1 MTRKLLSL
9 LLCVMF
15 LFSIAYAEESSVTA
29 SPGTFTDVAIL
40 STTDMHGKCWNTN
53 ILTGAAENNNMLRVY
68 TAVKQFRQEYGAE
81 NLLLIDNGD
90 LFQGTPVSQVQLLKR
105 ASGESKDQPA
115 MAVCLKE
122 IGYDAFVLG
131 NHEFNYPWDI
141 MSDTYR
147 WLEENGIP
155 VLAANACYD
164 GSDPTHE
171 AGENVLTP
179 YVIKT
184 ITVNG
189 HEHKIG
195 ILGLEN
201 VDITRWDLP
210 VNYPGIRFVH
220 PGNDE
225 FSNARETELYLP
237 RMKAEGCEFII
248 VSYHGGIGDTDISL
262 FFGANTESQGMRMIA
277 ETEGIDFMIAG
288 HDHSTGYS
296 NTFITN
302 AAGKEVPLVNGGG
315 QDLTKT
321 VFRFSEDENG
331 SLQWQMLSSENLQ
344 LRAFDTD
351 SALEE
356 KIRPYAAIAE
366 ADVEAPVGVAGGYW
380 DKSSEFYT
388 KQTDSMDLVSAAM
401 MDGGTEAMRL
411 KYGESGLVSLKAA
424 TGLDHLDVDMAITSV
439 SSTGFTIWPGNISM
453 KDIYRLYRYANNL
466 LVLPM
471 YGRDILSIME
481 ENAKNRLT
489 VRVMNGN
496 AYFHTM
502 GDQFTNILF
511 GGLNFVIDMSRPDGH
526 RIGIKDFA
534 NGRAFD
540 RDALYLVAVNNYLLG
555 NERCGL
561 RAFSA
566 DDALWSQLED
576 GGSMTIQDSIAAYIR
591 KETEEKGALT
601 PDAFTWYWKI
611 VYSADP
617 SALPAYEGTK
627 VASLAQKPED
637 GHTYVLYNES
647 QGCALTA
654 RESNGGLDDTKI
666 NAYGEFLVDTL
677 PENALLL
684 TAHVDAEGRFSFSNP
699 EGRYLSCVS
708 GGGLKLTEDLAEDDL
723 SLWQLEE
730 AYGGWI
736 IVNVG
741 ARDKQALEFY
751 SDRFTTYVQGTSGL
765 YIFNFYEPL
774 S

>member
-1 MTRKLLSL
+1 MTCKLLSL
-9 LLCVMF
+9 LFCMMF
-15 LFSIAYAEESSVTA
+15 LFSNAFAEEPA
-29 SPGTFTDVAIL
+29 AEPGVFTDVVIL

-53 ILTGAAENNNMLRVY
+53 ILTGAAEKNNMLRVS
-68 TAVKQFRQEYGAE
+68 TAVKQFREDYGAE
-81 NLLLIDNGD
+81 NVLLIDNGD
-90 LFQGTPVSQVQLLKR
+90 LFQGTPVSQVQLLMR
-105 ASGESKDQPA
+105 ASGESTDQPA
-115 MAVCLKE
+115 MALCLKE

-131 NHEFNYPWDI
+131 NHEFNYAWDI

-147 WLEENGIP
+147 WLEGNGVP

-164 GSDPTHE
+164 GSDPAHE
-171 AGENVLTP
+171 AGENVFTP

-195 ILGLEN
+195 ILGFEN

-220 PGNDE
+220 PGNDD
-225 FSNARETELYLP
+225 FSNAREAGLYIP
-237 RMKAEGCEFII
+237 QMKAEGCEFII

-262 FFGANTESQGMRMIA
+262 FFGINSENQGMRMIK
-277 ETEGIDFMIAG
+277 ETEGIDFLVNG

-302 AAGKEVPLVNGGG
+302 AAGKEVPVVNGGG

-331 SLQWQMLSSENLQ
+331 ALQWQMTSSENLQ
-344 LRAFDTD
+344 LSAFESDPF
-351 SALEE
+351 LEDI
-356 KIRPYAAIAE
+356 IRPYAEIAE
-366 ADVEAPVGVAGGYW
+366 ADVEAPVGIAGGYW

-401 MDGGTEAMRL
+401 MTDGTKAMQR
-411 KYGESGLVSLKAA
+411 KYGESGLESLKAA
-424 TGLDHLDVDMAITSV
+424 AGLDHLDVDMAMTSV
-439 SSTGFTIWPGNISM
+439 TSTGFTIWPGNISM

-496 AYFHTM
+496 AYFHTL

-511 GGLNFVIDMSRPDGH
+511 GGLNFVIDMSKPEGH

-534 NGRAFD
+534 NGRTFD

-576 GGSMTIQDSIAAYIR
+576 GGSMTIQDSVAAYIR
-591 KETEEKGALT
+591 RETEEKGTLT

-617 SALPAYEGTK
+617 AALPAYEGEK

-666 NAYGEFLVDTL
+666 KAYGEFLVDTL

-684 TAHVDAEGRFSFSNP
+684 TAHVDTEGRLSLSDS
-699 EGRYLSCVS
+699 EGRYLSCAS
-708 GGGLKLTEDLAEDDL
+708 GGGLKLVNGPAEDNL

-741 ARDKQALEFY
+741 TRDKQALEFY

-765 YIFNFYEPL
+765 YIFNFYEPD
-774 S
+774 